1 MAQGRKNTNITIQ
14 EFRKWNLAKQ
24 QQWINSS
31 KSWRLPDAALPAN
44 KLAQR
49 KAGQQARTEI
59 SPGSGVTFGD
69 VARQSKYTEG
79 LTFGEGDRQLA
90 DRAANAVTGREG
102 SADWF
107 KAYQQQVTG
116 AADRAGAAVTAA
128 GENNRGLFDSMNKLS
143 QDDTARVQ
151 AAVRA
156 RAAEL
161 GQAAPDAGGLQGAQ
175 GAAATRAAMLGSAA
189 ITSNNEAAT
198 NAQFRNVGV
207 NAAGLANNQNQ
218 ADWNA
223 RDKAIAGDKTAYGE
237 KKGLWRQ
244 KFLDD
249 AINSA
254 RKGVLEDKVFNMNA
268 STKSAAALLAQARAD
283 ETARANRA
291 REGISQQNADT
302 SLYNAQ
308 KPPAAPK
315 PTAPK
320 PGWGAKGSNQFSFGA
335 VEFAG
340 LGVQERKTNGDGKV
354 VKVNTPYTAKGIII
368 QTQSNANGSPFAIR
382 QVTNRLIHESG
393 GKLSKAMAS
402 RIIYSFI
409 ATNGNTSAMSLANAP
424 KDWRSAVIAYNKLMK
439 GK

>member
-1 MAQGRKNTNITIQ
+1 MAKSNKITIQ
-14 EFRKWNLAKQ
+14 QFRKWNKAKQ
-24 QQWINSS
+24 AEWLGNVS
-31 KSWRLPDAALPAN
+31 KRIKLPDAALPADLRA
-44 KLAQR
+44 KRETGQR
-49 KAGQQARTEI
+49 NRTEI

-90 DRAANAVTGREG
+90 DRAANAVTGRQG

-107 KAYQQQVTG
+107 KTYQQQVTG

-128 GENNRGLFDSMNKLS
+128 GENNRGLFDSMNQLS

-189 ITSNNEAAT
+189 ITSSNEAAA

-218 ADWNA
+218 ANWDA
-223 RDKAIAGDKTAYGE
+223 RDRAVAGDKTAYAD

-249 AINSA
+249 AINEA
-254 RKGVLEDKVFNMNA
+254 RKGVLEDKAFGLEAA
-268 STKSAAALLAQARAD
+268 SKSAAAKLAAAKLAEEKRKNKAKEGLDQQKYDNPKYAPKSPKAPKAKVDKSQKAYNASIARLYESPVGVAGLIK
-283 ETARANRA
+283 N
-291 REGISQQNADT
+291 SQQG
-302 SLYNAQ
+302 
-308 KPPAAPK
+308 KPR
-315 PTAPK
+315 
-320 PGWGAKGSNQFSFGA
+320 GATDLINRLVGLGKGSVSYRVAQRA
-335 VEFAG
+335 V
-340 LGVQERKTNGDGKV
+340 
-354 VKVNTPYTAKGIII
+354 YTW
-368 QTQSNANGSPFAIR
+368 
-382 QVTNRLIHESG
+382 
-393 GKLSKAMAS
+393 
-402 RIIYSFI
+402 I
-409 ATNGNTSAMSLANAP
+409 ATNGNPKSSNVHTAP
-424 KDWRSAVIAYNKLMK
+424 TTWEQAIARWKK
-439 GK
+439 TQGK

>member
-1 MAQGRKNTNITIQ
+1 MAKKNTNITIQ

-31 KSWRLPDAALPAN
+31 KSWRLPDAALPAD
-44 KLAQR
+44 KLKQR
-49 KAGQQARTEI
+49 KANRQARAEI

-107 KAYQQQVTG
+107 KTYQQQVTG

-128 GENNRGLFDSMNKLS
+128 GENNRGLFDSMNGLS
-143 QDDTARVQ
+143 QDDTDRVQ
-151 AAVRA
+151 DAVRA

-175 GAAATRAAMLGSAA
+175 GAAATRAAMLGSAL
-189 ITSNNEAAT
+189 ITSNNEAAA

-254 RKGVLEDKVFNMNA
+254 RKGVLEDKIFQMNTE
-268 STKSAAALLAQARAD
+268 SKSAAAKLAQAKLDEAKRA
-283 ETARANRA
+283 ARA
-291 REGISQQNADT
+291 REGLNQQKYDNPNYKPD
-302 SLYNAQ
+302 
-308 KPPAAPK
+308 KPPKPK
-315 PTAPK
+315 DPK
-320 PGWGAKGSNQFSFGA
+320 PGWGATGSNQFNFGA

-340 LGVQERKTNGDGKV
+340 LTVTERKKNGDGKV
-354 VKVNTPYTAKGIII
+354 VKVNTSYTPKGIII
-368 QTQSNANGSPFAIR
+368 QTQDNPGGSPFAIR

-402 RIIYSFI
+402 RLIYSFI
-409 ATNGNTSAMSLANAP
+409 ATNGNTSAMSLNSAP
-424 KDWRSAVIAYNKLMK
+424 KSWRQAVLAYNKLMK

>member
-1 MAQGRKNTNITIQ
+1 MAKKNTNITIQ

-31 KSWRLPDAALPAN
+31 KSWRLPDAALPAD
-44 KLAQR
+44 KLKQR
-49 KAGQQARTEI
+49 KANRQARTEI

-107 KAYQQQVTG
+107 KTYQQQVTG

-128 GENNRGLFDSMNKLS
+128 GENNRGLFDSMNRLS
-143 QDDTARVQ
+143 QDDTDRVQ
-151 AAVRA
+151 DAVRA

-175 GAAATRAAMLGSAA
+175 GAAATRAAMLGSAL
-189 ITSNNEAAT
+189 ITSNNEAAA

-254 RKGVLEDKVFNMNA
+254 RKGVLEDKIFQMNTE
-268 STKSAAALLAQARAD
+268 SKSAAAKLAQAKLDEAKRA
-283 ETARANRA
+283 ARA

-302 SLYNAQ
+302 SSYNST
-308 KPPAAPK
+308 KPPKPAARKYGWSDRNPNRLFDYAATVLSQGVK
-315 PTAPK
+315 DNSGNSIPAPSALQVIRGTNAGK
-320 PGWGAKGSNQFSFGA
+320 TSA
-335 VEFAG
+335 VSEAG
-340 LGVQERKTNGDGKV
+340 LMRALKV
-354 VKVNTPYTAKGIII
+354 
-368 QTQSNANGSPFAIR
+368 S
-382 QVTNRLIHESG
+382 SG
-393 GKLSKAMAS
+393 GKISTKMAQ
-402 RIIYSFI
+402 RIIWSYV
-409 ATNGNTSAMSLANAP
+409 ATNGSTSAMSLKNAP
-424 KDWRSAVIAYNKLMK
+424 KSWRQAVLAYNKLMK

>member
-1 MAQGRKNTNITIQ
+1 MAKGKKNTNITIQ
-14 EFRKWNLAKQ
+14 EFRKWSSAKQ
-24 QQWINSS
+24 QEWLNGG
-31 KSWRLPDAALPAN
+31 KSYRLPDAALPAD
-44 KLAQR
+44 KLARR
-49 KAGQQARTEI
+49 KAGQQARAEI

-69 VARQSKYTEG
+69 VARQSKYTEA
-79 LTFGEGDRQLA
+79 LTFGEGDRQLKERA
-90 DRAANAVTGREG
+90 DNAVTGREG

-107 KAYQQQVTG
+107 KTYQQQVTG

-128 GENNRGLFDSMNKLS
+128 GENNRGLFDSMNRLS
-143 QDDTARVQ
+143 EADTARVQ

-189 ITSNNEAAT
+189 ITSNNEAAA

-207 NAAGLANNQNQ
+207 NAAGLADNQNQ

-268 STKSAAALLAQARAD
+268 ESKSAAATLAQARAD

-291 REGISQQNADT
+291 REAISQQNADT
-302 SLYNAQ
+302 SSYNAT
-308 KPPAAPK
+308 KPPKPPK
-315 PTAPK
+315 PKPDKAQNAFKASIAQLFTAK
-320 PGWGAKGSNQFSFGA
+320 PSARAIIVGTQSGKGLTEKQLINSLVGVGKGSVSFRVAQRA
-335 VEFAG
+335 VW
-340 LGVQERKTNGDGKV
+340 TW
-354 VKVNTPYTAKGIII
+354 
-368 QTQSNANGSPFAIR
+368 
-382 QVTNRLIHESG
+382 
-393 GKLSKAMAS
+393 
-402 RIIYSFI
+402 I
-409 ATNGNTSAMSLANAP
+409 ATNGSPRATNVHKAP
-424 KDWRSAVIAYNKLMK
+424 KSWREAVKAYNALMK
-439 GK
+439 KSK

>member
-1 MAQGRKNTNITIQ
+1 MAKKNTNITIQ

-31 KSWRLPDAALPAN
+31 KSWRLPDAALPPD
-44 KLAQR
+44 KLKQR
-49 KAGQQARTEI
+49 KANRQARAEI

-107 KAYQQQVTG
+107 KTYQQQVTG

-128 GENNRGLFDSMNKLS
+128 GENNRGLFDSMNRLS
-143 QDDTARVQ
+143 QEDTDRVQ

-175 GAAATRAAMLGSAA
+175 GAAATRAAMLGSAL
-189 ITSNNEAAT
+189 ITSNNEAAA

-254 RKGVLEDKVFNMNA
+254 RKGVLEDKIFQMNTE
-268 STKSAAALLAQARAD
+268 SKSEAARLARAKLAED
-283 ETARANRA
+283 RRAA
-291 REGISQQNADT
+291 RERERIAQQNADSST
-302 SLYNAQ
+302 RNSNR
-308 KPPAAPK
+308 PRGGDSPK
-315 PTAPK
+315 PDKRTAPQNRTVK
-320 PGWGAKGSNQFSFGA
+320 NSIANA
-335 VEFAG
+335 LTLVNTM
-340 LGVQERKTNGDGKV
+340 RKTKNNRERSDGHV
-354 VKVNTPYTAKGIII
+354 
-368 QTQSNANGSPFAIR
+368 
-382 QVTNRLIHESG
+382 
-393 GKLSKAMAS
+393 
-402 RIIYSFI
+402 
-409 ATNGNTSAMSLANAP
+409 
-424 KDWRSAVIAYNKLMK
+424 
-439 GK
+439 

>member
-1 MAQGRKNTNITIQ
+1 MAKKNTNITIQ
-14 EFRKWNLAKQ
+14 QFRKWNDAKQ

-31 KSWRLPDAALPAN
+31 KSWRLPDAALPAD
-44 KLAQR
+44 KLKQR
-49 KAGQQARTEI
+49 KANRQARAEI

-107 KAYQQQVTG
+107 KTYQQQVTG

-128 GENNRGLFDSMNKLS
+128 GENNRGLFDSMNRLS

-151 AAVRA
+151 DAVRA

-175 GAAATRAAMLGSAA
+175 GAAATRAAMLGSAL
-189 ITSNNEAAT
+189 ITSNNEAAA

-254 RKGVLEDKVFNMNA
+254 RKSVLEDKLFQMNTE
-268 STKSAAALLAQARAD
+268 SKSAAAKLAQAKLDEAKRA
-283 ETARANRA
+283 AMA
-291 REGISQQNADT
+291 REGLNQQKYDNPKYKPDKPPKPKPDKAQNAFKASIAQLFT
-302 SLYNAQ
+302 AKPSARAIIVGTQSGKGLTEKQLINSLV
-308 KPPAAPK
+308 
-315 PTAPK
+315 
-320 PGWGAKGSNQFSFGA
+320 GVGKGSVSFRVAQRA
-335 VEFAG
+335 VW
-340 LGVQERKTNGDGKV
+340 TW
-354 VKVNTPYTAKGIII
+354 
-368 QTQSNANGSPFAIR
+368 
-382 QVTNRLIHESG
+382 
-393 GKLSKAMAS
+393 
-402 RIIYSFI
+402 I
-409 ATNGNTSAMSLANAP
+409 ATNGSPRATNVHKAP
-424 KDWRSAVIAYNKLMK
+424 KSWREAVKAYNALMK
-439 GK
+439 KNK

>member
-1 MAQGRKNTNITIQ
+1 MAKKNTNITIQ
-14 EFRKWNLAKQ
+14 QFRKWNLAKQ

-31 KSWRLPDAALPAN
+31 KSWRLPDAALPPD
-44 KLAQR
+44 KLKQR
-49 KAGQQARTEI
+49 KANRQARTEI

-107 KAYQQQVTG
+107 KTYQQQVTG

-128 GENNRGLFDSMNKLS
+128 GENNRGLFDSMNGLS
-143 QDDTARVQ
+143 QDDTDRVQ
-151 AAVRA
+151 DAVRA

-175 GAAATRAAMLGSAA
+175 GAAATRAAMLGSAL
-189 ITSNNEAAT
+189 ITSNNEAAA

-254 RKGVLEDKVFNMNA
+254 RKGVLEDKIFQLNA
-268 STKSAAALLAQARAD
+268 ASKSEAARLAKAKLAEDRRA
-283 ETARANRA
+283 A
-291 REGISQQNADT
+291 RERERIAQQNADSST
-302 SLYNAQ
+302 RNSNR
-308 KPPAAPK
+308 PRGGDSPK
-315 PTAPK
+315 PDKRTAPQNRTVKNSIANALTLVNTMRKTKNKDTGK
-320 PGWGAKGSNQFSFGA
+320 PYTTGEMRAALAGGKYGHDVINTAMDIAYLGKIGSKNYRNWVKEGYRPGGWGWS
-335 VEFAG
+335 
-340 LGVQERKTNGDGKV
+340 
-354 VKVNTPYTAKGIII
+354 
-368 QTQSNANGSPFAIR
+368 
-382 QVTNRLIHESG
+382 H
-393 GKLSKAMAS
+393 
-402 RIIYSFI
+402 
-409 ATNGNTSAMSLANAP
+409 
-424 KDWRSAVIAYNKLMK
+424 
-439 GK
+439 